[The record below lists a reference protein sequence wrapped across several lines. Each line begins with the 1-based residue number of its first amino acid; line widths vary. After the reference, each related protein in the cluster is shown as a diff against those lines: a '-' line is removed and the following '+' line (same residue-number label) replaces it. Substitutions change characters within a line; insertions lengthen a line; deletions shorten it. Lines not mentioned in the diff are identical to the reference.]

1 MLCMRPEQMEVFN
14 PVAEAAF
21 VKRLADL
28 LRARHGDVAVRRAEG
43 TTPLRQLPDGVL
55 RELVQRGIARAREYG
70 LTWQSS
76 IGGFVV
82 LRFLMAPNFDA
93 HPLVRRVLRDERI
106 PADLRVDRL
115 WRRTTRKTWE
125 QIQERYDPN
134 AWQG

>member
-1 MLCMRPEQMEVFN
+1 LRMRPEQMDVFR

-28 LRARHGDVAVRRAEG
+28 LRARHGDAVVRRAEG
-43 TTPLRQLPDGVL
+43 TTPLKQLPDGVL

-76 IGGFVV
+76 LGGFVA
-82 LRFLMAPNFDA
+82 LRFVMAPNFDA
-93 HPLVRRVLRDERI
+93 HPLVRRVLRDGRI
-106 PADLRVDRL
+106 PADLRVDQL

-125 QIQERYDPN
+125 QVQERYDPR
-134 AWQG
+134 AWQA